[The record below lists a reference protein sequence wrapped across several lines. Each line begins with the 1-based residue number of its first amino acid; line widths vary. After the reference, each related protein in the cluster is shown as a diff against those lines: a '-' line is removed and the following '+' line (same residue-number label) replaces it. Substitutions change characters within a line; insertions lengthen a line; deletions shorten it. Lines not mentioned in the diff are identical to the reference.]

1 MTVNNN
7 YNIEY
12 TIELK
17 KHCKSIALIELK
29 NQQGEIINADM
40 LKKVDSSQF
49 QKELFKICYN
59 LAIEEVFDN
68 HLEDFVNFL
77 KEMGF
82 QISVDGTIL

>member
-12 TIELK
+12 TIEFK
-17 KHCKSIALIELK
+17 KHYKNIALIELK
-29 NQQGEIINADM
+29 NQQGETINADM
-40 LKKVDSSQF
+40 LKNVDSSKF
-49 QKELFKICYN
+49 NKELFKICYN

-68 HLEDFVNFL
+68 HLEDFINFL

-82 QISVDGTIL
+82 QISVNGAIL